1 MLANRDYDWFVK
13 TDLSEYKGEYV
24 IIQGEKVVLH
34 GRDLTEM
41 LAEFRKKYPKEVPKI
56 ARVPEEETLILRYR
70 IW

>member
-56 ARVPEEETLILRYR
+56 ARVPDEETLIMRCR
-70 IW
+70 I